1 RLNRF
6 VGNLLDMTRLESG
19 AHEVKRDWTE
29 IADLVG
35 TTLGTVRERLA
46 GREVRLD
53 IAPGLPLIRVDF
65 LLFQQVLSNLLD
77 NAGKYAPPGSTV
89 SVTARREASEVVIEV
104 VDEGP
109 GVPPEDLERIFD
121 KFYRVQRLDPQI
133 AGTGLGL
140 SICRGLV
147 EAHGGRI
154 TARSPIRGGHGAAFT
169 IRLPVEPQP
178 ETPPVRTAASAET
191 P

>member
-1 RLNRF
+1 Q
-6 VGNLLDMTRLESG
+6 
-19 AHEVKRDWTE
+19 VKRDWTE
-29 IADLVG
+29 VADLVG
-35 TTLGTVRERLA
+35 TTLGAARGRLA
-46 GREVRLD
+46 GREIRID
-53 IAPGLPLIRVDF
+53 IEPGLPLIRVDF

-77 NAGKYAPPGSTV
+77 NAGKYAPAGSTV
-89 SVTARREASEVVIEV
+89 SVRARREDAEVVIEV
-104 VDEGP
+104 IDEGP
-109 GVPPEDLERIFD
+109 GVPPDDLERIFD
-121 KFYRVQRLDPQI
+121 KFYRVKRLDRQI

-154 TARSPIRGGHGAAFT
+154 TARSPVSGGRGAAFT

-178 ETPPVRTAASAET
+178 ETPPARTTAAADT